1 MIERIKNIINPE
13 EKPIDEMSSNEM
25 IELLIKLN
33 KCLRCLDSDEVRSDG
48 MIAGDMVAPTRE
60 VQDKVLDY
68 LMNNISKIQDKRSK
82 AAIIYYTLLNL
93 HMFSDG
99 NGRTSRFMYDLISGD
114 LDEKN
119 LSYYFHKDSNNTFE
133 QKNKLELDKGIL
145 DITEVNRIPDKI
157 LSKQLDFIPKEMLDI
172 YPWITV
178 GHTDIS
184 PSTDRILPENVTNEL
199 SEKELKNLD
208 VILRDGYGVNLTT
221 SGLAMLFRRKGK

>member
-1 MIERIKNIINPE
+1 MIERIKIIINPE
-13 EKPIDEMSSNEM
+13 DKQIDEMSSNEM

-33 KCLRCLDSDEVRSDG
+33 KCLRCLDSEEVRSDG

-68 LMNNISKIQDKRSK
+68 LMNNISKIKDKRSK
-82 AAIIYYTLLNL
+82 AAVTYYTLLNL

-133 QKNKLELDKGIL
+133 QIKVKDWVINDETLTDK
-145 DITEVNRIPDKI
+145 
-157 LSKQLDFIPKEMLDI
+157 M
-172 YPWITV
+172 
-178 GHTDIS
+178 
-184 PSTDRILPENVTNEL
+184 
-199 SEKELKNLD
+199 
-208 VILRDGYGVNLTT
+208 GY
-221 SGLAMLFRRKGK
+221 

>member
-33 KCLRCLDSDEVRSDG
+33 KCLRCLDSEEVRSDG

-99 NGRTSRFMYDLISGD
+99 NGRT
-114 LDEKN
+114 
-119 LSYYFHKDSNNTFE
+119 
-133 QKNKLELDKGIL
+133 
-145 DITEVNRIPDKI
+145 
-157 LSKQLDFIPKEMLDI
+157 
-172 YPWITV
+172 
-178 GHTDIS
+178 
-184 PSTDRILPENVTNEL
+184 
-199 SEKELKNLD
+199 
-208 VILRDGYGVNLTT
+208 
-221 SGLAMLFRRKGK
+221 